1 MKRVCLLTGLQRFG
15 TQDPP
20 PIMSAILKTKAVQNS
35 KVLKQNQRFISH
47 MLNIPMHSQLGGED
61 DGEFSVKIL
70 YVVVEGAPFK
80 HKGSFFI

>member
-1 MKRVCLLTGLQRFG
+1 
-15 TQDPP
+15 
-20 PIMSAILKTKAVQNS
+20 
-35 KVLKQNQRFISH
+35 
-47 MLNIPMHSQLGGED
+47 MHSQLGGED

>member
-1 MKRVCLLTGLQRFG
+1 
-15 TQDPP
+15 
-20 PIMSAILKTKAVQNS
+20 
-35 KVLKQNQRFISH
+35 

-80 HKGSFFI
+80 HKGSFFIWNDLGLRTALRTNRYKKHSDATTY